1 MHVCLDLDAAKSE
14 IPAILRG
21 EVVTPVSGLGSN
33 MDKKAT
39 DRRRPVAIIV
49 GGAFSAEEFEEVRM
63 EDVTSVPWVKVEATN
78 VPLSER
84 PPNPAYPATVI
95 VKVKECLHQHGLLGG
110 GTSVAHEGEVWKC

>member
-14 IPAILRG
+14 IPAVLRG
-21 EVVTPVSGLGSN
+21 EAVTPVSGLGSN
-33 MDKKAT
+33 LDKKAT

-63 EDVTSVPWVKVEATN
+63 EGVRSVPWVKVEATN

-84 PPNPAYPATVI
+84 PPNPSYPATVG
-95 VKVKECLHQHGLLGG
+95 VNVKECLRQHGMLDGG
-110 GTSVAHEGEVWKC
+110 VGMAHEGVVWKC